1 MVGGGNKQR
10 NSRIEL
16 FRVIVTLF
24 VLIVHMNGYF
34 IGLGTH
40 DFNFH
45 CFPQVVV
52 EALTCIAV
60 NGFILITGFFGI
72 KLSFHTLWK
81 LWQALFCIYVPL
93 FLLKYIFDTPDYGFS
108 FQDLFN
114 AIFPFSTRD
123 GYFINGYIFLVI
135 SSPFLNAFI
144 ASNSKKIVLLFTV
157 SLLFFEFWVDC
168 ICKLQTF
175 FINEGYS
182 GLHFCLLYL
191 SGQCIKLYYDKLKKI
206 KTIYFLVLYFVFSTI
221 IVVLSLFKVSWTY
234 YYSNLFMIMSAISF
248 FLFFALKPP
257 FYSKFI
263 NKIAMCS
270 LFVYILQINAPFMGW
285 LCSID
290 KYLLENM
297 NWYFYFVSIIFVS
310 ACFYCICFV
319 WDYSRQLVTGHIF
332 DLIESKMVLIFR
344 GWFL

>member
-1 MVGGGNKQR
+1 MVGGGTKQR

-16 FRVIVTLF
+16 FRIIVTLF

-34 IGLGTH
+34 IGLDTH

-45 CFPQVVV
+45 SFPQIVV

-93 FLLKYIFDTPDYGFS
+93 FILKYVFDRPDYGFS
-108 FQDLFN
+108 FQDLIN
-114 AIFPFSTRD
+114 AISPFSTRD

-135 SSPFLNAFI
+135 SSPFLNTFI
-144 ASNSKKIVLLFTV
+144 SNNSNKKVLLFTV
-157 SLLFFEFWVDC
+157 SLLIFEFWVDC

-175 FINEGYS
+175 FFNEGYS

-191 SGQCIKLYYDKLKKI
+191 SGQCIKLYYEDLKKI
-206 KTIYFLVLYFVFSTI
+206 KSNYYLVSYFVFSAI
-221 IVVLSLFKVSWTY
+221 IVVLSLNKVSWTY
-234 YYSNLFMIMSAISF
+234 YYSNIFMVISAISF
-248 FLFFALKPP
+248 FLVFAVKTPL
-257 FYSKFI
+257 YSKFI

-270 LFVYILQINAPFMGW
+270 LFVYILQINSPFMGW
-285 LCSID
+285 LCNID
-290 KYLLENM
+290 SYLLENM
-297 NWYFYFVSIIFVS
+297 NWFLYFISIIVVS
-310 ACFYCICFV
+310 VCFYCVCFV
-319 WDYSRQLVTGHIF
+319 WDYSRQLVTSQIF
-332 DLIESKMVLIFR
+332 DMIESKMEL
-344 GWFL
+344 FLRIRS